1 MSPSFLV
8 SAIPFVS
15 LLYSPC
21 LLLMLNLDDLME
33 KLGGSC
39 FNLNDN
45 DYDHIDSGKER
56 VFKSVKSITWFFSFG
71 LFRYKSTRYY
81 IVFHSKNYWN
91 YY

>member
-1 MSPSFLV
+1 MSPSLLV
-8 SAIPFVS
+8 SAIPLVS

-21 LLLMLNLDDLME
+21 LLLMLSLDDLME

-56 VFKSVKSITWFFSFG
+56 VFKSVKSMTLVSLSVYSDIKAHAIIFFP
-71 LFRYKSTRYY
+71 
-81 IVFHSKNYWN
+81 
-91 YY
+91 